1 MQALNFQKQL
11 TGRMAFWLAATIIVS
26 MLALIACGDS
36 NSSETVASQA
46 DENKLVVGRFIEEF
60 KNKANHDI
68 VDELLTDDFVHH
80 LKDPRL
86 PPGRP
91 AIKLLGQSI
100 AGGFPVVKATVEE
113 LLAVGDKV
121 IERTSV
127 AATHTGEFN
136 GIPATGNK
144 VNWTEIHIYRLIDGN
159 IVELWSEIDL
169 LALLTQL
176 GALPGA

>member
-1 MQALNFQKQL
+1 MQAEKYQRFFIDRR
-11 TGRMAFWLAATIIVS
+11 TPWLAAAMVLG

-36 NSSETVASQA
+36 ASSQTASRQTE
-46 DENKLVVGRFIEEF
+46 ENKQVVSRFIEEF
-60 KNKANHDI
+60 KNNANHGI
-68 VDELLTDDFVHH
+68 VDELLTTDFVHH

-100 AGGFPVVKATVEE
+100 VAAFPDVRARVEE
-113 LLAVGDKV
+113 LLADGDRV
-121 IERTSV
+121 IERTSA

-136 GIPATGNK
+136 GIPATGNQ
-144 VNWTEIHIYRLIDGN
+144 VVWTEIHIYRMEDGK
-159 IVELWSEIDL
+159 IAEMWSEIDL
-169 LALLTQL
+169 VALLAQL